1 MSDTQAR
8 ISRYTQAIHQI
19 MLERWQSGLNQV
31 VSAVAGD
38 GALAALLMDPNR
50 AAADKLAALEGA
62 LPANLPVEEANL
74 VRLLVQEG
82 DFALL
87 PQVIA
92 ALAQTGKGRGGP
104 TKADIISA
112 VELTPEEQ
120 SDMRTM
126 LTKEHGDGLVFT
138 FAVDPALMGGLRVRV
153 GDKLIDTSLASRL
166 ARLRESLASVVR

>member
-1 MSDTQAR
+1 
-8 ISRYTQAIHQI
+8 
-19 MLERWQSGLNQV
+19 
-31 VSAVAGD
+31 
-38 GALAALLMDPNR
+38 MDPNR
-50 AAADKLAALEGA
+50 AARRQTGRGGRRA
-62 LPANLPVEEANL
+62 PANLPVEEANL

-92 ALAQTGKGRGGP
+92 ALAQTGKERGGP

-120 SDMRTM
+120 SAACAPCSQKNMVMASSSPLRWTRRSW
-126 LTKEHGDGLVFT
+126 GLG
-138 FAVDPALMGGLRVRV
+138 PRVRV

-166 ARLRESLASVVR
+166 ARLRNRSHPSCVRGVR